1 MRLILVR
8 HGETAG
14 RSSIRFYGK
23 TDIPLSDEG
32 IKQMESVGD
41 CLDGELFHMAFSSPL
56 SRSYEGAKIIQGDR
70 NIEIY
75 KIEEFIEINFGR
87 WEGLTLEEIKD
98 RDEELFY
105 EWRRNVWN
113 FDYPEGDKRK
123 DFIER
128 VRRGVDRVLEIAE
141 EGSILLVL
149 HKGILRV
156 ILNYLLDNSEDPSFT
171 FEADLGSIHEL
182 ERVNGKWF
190 LKKMNYTDHLIVSS

>member
-1 MRLILVR
+1 LRLILVR
-8 HGETAG
+8 HGETDG
-14 RSSIRFYGK
+14 KSSIRFYGK

-32 IKQMESVGD
+32 IMQMEAVRD
-41 CLDGELFHMAFSSPL
+41 CLEGEIFHLVFSSPL
-56 SRSYEGAKIIQGDR
+56 SRSYEGAKIILGGR
-70 NIEIY
+70 KIKIN

-105 EWRRNVWN
+105 EWRRNVWD

-123 DFIER
+123 AFIER
-128 VRRGVDRVLEIAE
+128 VRRGTDRVLEIAK

-156 ILNYLLDNSEDPSFT
+156 IINYLLDNSKDPSFS

-190 LKKMNYTDHLIVSS
+190 LNKMNYTDHLHS